1 MTTTSEA
8 MHMLYRRMTT
18 KGLRSSDRSARPD
31 RGMTFVEVLVA
42 IVLLGTAV
50 IAVLTAVRVTV
61 IATNTEREHSRAGQ
75 WLESAAKAIEVAPF
89 GDCSVV
95 DGVPQSS
102 VDALN
107 DYNDAVRRVPVPD
120 GWDAYVLSVQRTTD
134 IDVWNG
140 SSWEQYSTASA
151 CYDDQRLRLQ
161 RVRLSVS
168 NPDGQIL
175 ETLEVVKRG

>member
-1 MTTTSEA
+1 MLQRRTTRGDARLSE
-8 MHMLYRRMTT
+8 
-18 KGLRSSDRSARPD
+18 RSARPD
-31 RGMTFVEVLVA
+31 QGMTFVEVLVA

-50 IAVLTAVRVTV
+50 ISVLTAVRVTV
-61 IATNTEREHSRAGQ
+61 IATATEREHSRAGQ

-95 DGVPQSS
+95 DGIPQSS
-102 VDALN
+102 VDAQN
-107 DYNDAVRRVPVPD
+107 DYNAAILDVPVPY
-120 GWDAYVLSVQRTTD
+120 GWEAYELSVQRTTD

-140 SSWEQYSTASA
+140 STWEPYSTASA

-168 NPDGQIL
+168 NPDGKIL